1 MFKIILSALASFA
14 QFLFRGII
22 VKFFVFFGLFYITT
36 EFVPLVIEMFI
47 PASLVPDIN
56 ALFNQVPDSMWYFLN
71 LMEFP
76 LGVSLVVT
84 SWVSRFIIRRLPI
97 IG

>member
-47 PASLVPDIN
+47 PASLVLI
-56 ALFNQVPDSMWYFLN
+56 LTHYLIKCLILCGIF
-71 LMEFP
+71 
-76 LGVSLVVT
+76 
-84 SWVSRFIIRRLPI
+84 
-97 IG
+97 